1 MPNAVL
7 EIIVIILLILGNGL
21 LAMAEIAI
29 VSSRKA
35 RLQQR
40 AEEGDER
47 SGSALELAREPDDFL
62 ATVQVGIT
70 LVGVLAGAFGG
81 ATVADKLAVEIEK
94 IPLLAPYSHA
104 IALVTVVLVI
114 TYFSLVLGEL
124 VPKRLALYNPERI
137 AALVADPMR
146 GLSKLALPLVR
157 LLSASTHLVLR
168 LMGVKP
174 SQEPPVTEEEVKVM
188 LDMGTQAGVFEEVE
202 QELVAR
208 VFRLG
213 DRTVDSLMTP
223 RTEII
228 WLDLED
234 PPEVNRHK
242 IAECPYSRL
251 PVAVGDLDHMQ
262 GIIQAKSLLARCMAG
277 ENFDLR
283 AALSPPQYVPESM
296 PAFRMLE
303 FFRTS
308 QVHIAL
314 VIDEFG
320 GLQGLVTLSD
330 ILEAIVGD
338 MLLKGKAD
346 EFEIVQREDGS
357 WLLDGLLPVDEFMDL
372 LNISQ
377 LPDGEQSNYQTVG
390 GFVMSYLGRIP
401 RAGDSFDWN
410 DLHLEVMDMDGFRVD
425 KVLVS
430 SLPDTQPNSEPDL
443 N

>member
-1 MPNAVL
+1 MPNAVI
-7 EIIVIILLILGNGL
+7 EIVVIFLLILVNGL

-29 VSSRKA
+29 VSSRKV

-62 ATVQVGIT
+62 STVQVGIT
-70 LVGVLAGAFGG
+70 LVGVLTGAFGG
-81 ATVADKLAVEIEK
+81 ATVADKLAVGIQD
-94 IPLLAPYSHA
+94 IPALAPYSHA

-137 AALVADPMR
+137 AAMVAGPMR
-146 GLSKLALPLVR
+146 ALSKVALPLVR
-157 LLSASTHLVLR
+157 LLSASTRVILR
-168 LMGVKP
+168 LLGVKP
-174 SQEPPVTEEEVKVM
+174 SQEPPITEEEVKVM
-188 LDMGTQAGVFEEVE
+188 LDVGTQAGVFEEVE

-234 PPEVNRHK
+234 PSEVNRRK
-242 IAECPYSRL
+242 ITESPYSRL

-277 ENFDLR
+277 EDFNLR
-283 AALSPPQYVPESM
+283 AALAPPQYVPESM

-308 QVHIAL
+308 RVHIAL

-372 LNISQ
+372 LNISH

-401 RAGDSFDWN
+401 KAGDSFDWN

-430 SLPDTQPNSEPDL
+430 PLPDTQ
-443 N
+443 

>member
-7 EIIVIILLILGNGL
+7 EILVIILLILGNGL

-29 VSSRKA
+29 VSSRKV

-47 SGSALELAREPDDFL
+47 AGNALELANEPDDFL
-62 ATVQVGIT
+62 STVQVGIT

-81 ATVADKLAVEIEK
+81 ATVADKLALEIEK
-94 IPLLAPYSHA
+94 IPALAPYSHA
-104 IALVTVVLVI
+104 VALVTVVLVI

-137 AALVADPMR
+137 AAMIAGPMR
-146 GLSKLALPLVR
+146 TLSKIAMPLVR
-157 LLSASTHLVLR
+157 LLSASTQLVLR
-168 LMGVKP
+168 LLGVKP
-174 SQEPPVTEEEVKVM
+174 SEEPPVTEEEVKVL

-202 QELVAR
+202 QELVGR

-213 DRTVDSLMTP
+213 DRTIDSLMTP

-234 PPEVNRHK
+234 APEVNRHK
-242 IAECPYSRL
+242 IVECPYSRL

-262 GIIQAKSLLARCMAG
+262 GIVQAKSLLARCMAG

-303 FFRTS
+303 FFRAS
-308 QVHIAL
+308 RVHIAL

-320 GLQGLVTLSD
+320 GLQGLLTLSD

-346 EFEIVQREDGS
+346 EFEVVQREDGS

-372 LNISQ
+372 LDVSQ
-377 LPDGEQSNYQTVG
+377 LPDGDQSNYQTVG

-410 DLHLEVMDMDGFRVD
+410 NLHLEVMDMDGFRVD

-430 SLPDTQPNSEPDL
+430 SKPDL
-443 N
+443 QQNGESGPE